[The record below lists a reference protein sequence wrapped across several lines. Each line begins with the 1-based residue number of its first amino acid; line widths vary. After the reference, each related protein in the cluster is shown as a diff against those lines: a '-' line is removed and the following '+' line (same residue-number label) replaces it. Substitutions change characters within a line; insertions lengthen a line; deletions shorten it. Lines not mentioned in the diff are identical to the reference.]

1 MSEHVIDISGE
12 PPVFSAELFPHRSL
26 GRKGFRA
33 LIGVSGLVA
42 LAELG
47 TFLHQGAWPIAL
59 FSMLPVAA
67 IIIAF
72 AVSNRAARMR
82 EAVFVSRETIL
93 VRRHFPSGRL
103 EEMRFNP
110 FGARLDIDR
119 SAGIGIVAM
128 RITARGEGTE
138 IGAFLNPAD
147 RESFARAFRTA
158 LASVTRRI

>member
-1 MSEHVIDISGE
+1 MDISGD

-33 LIGVSGLVA
+33 LIGLSGLVA
-42 LAELG
+42 MTELIA
-47 TFLHQGAWPIAL
+47 FLHQGAWPIAL
-59 FSMLPVAA
+59 FAVLPVAA
-67 IIIAF
+67 IITAF

-93 VRRHFPSGRL
+93 VRRLFPSGRL
-103 EEMRFNP
+103 EERRFNP
-110 FGARLDIDR
+110 FGARLDVDR

-128 RITARGEGTE
+128 RIAARGEGTE
-138 IGAFLNPAD
+138 IGAFLNPEE
-147 RESFARAFRTA
+147 RESFAHAFRAA